1 MGNLEFS
8 PDKVREERIIKI
20 LIVIGII
27 VVIFIFSVIFSLTNV
42 RIW

>member
-1 MGNLEFS
+1 MENLEFS
-8 PDKVREERIIKI
+8 PDKVRKERIIKI

-42 RIW
+42 RI

>member
-42 RIW
+42 RI